1 MYRIFG
7 CVGGATD
14 DIMMQGLEMAAEGGA
29 DVISMSVGYATI
41 WETASPYKSLLDG
54 IRDQGIGL
62 VIAAGNDGEGGPYWG
77 SEPAVEPAVIA
88 VGSIDNTKFVTA
100 YRATDS
106 DGESIEYAKVLP
118 LDDEAPWHIFTT
130 PDETTSCTAA
140 AWEDLTKDWP
150 DKEHVIALISPGSQ
164 CEWRAPELINQTG
177 IANIWQEVADDKNF
191 RLEPPGMDRGII
203 LSQVRSDAAAKIR
216 AGIEQK
222 GSNYTLTFG
231 DRKVHDVKQPNGG
244 ASSIFS
250 T

>member
-14 DIMMQGLEMAAEGGA
+14 DIMMQSLEMAAEEGA

-54 IRDQGIGL
+54 IREQGVGL

-100 YRATDS
+100 YDAADS
-106 DGESIEYAKVLP
+106 EGEAIEYAKILP
-118 LDDEAPWHIFTT
+118 LDDDAPWHVFTT
-130 PDETTSCTAA
+130 PDEEISCTAE

-150 DKEHVIALISPGSQ
+150 DKEHIIALISPGSQ
-164 CEWRAPELINQTG
+164 CEFRMPELVNKTG
-177 IANIWQEVADDKNF
+177 IANIWQEVADNANF
-191 RLEPPGMDRGII
+191 RLEPSGMDRGIV
-203 LSQVRSDAAAKIR
+203 LAQLRGDAAAKIR
-216 AGIEQK
+216 AGIKEK
-222 GSNYTLTFG
+222 GSNYTLSFE
-231 DRKVHDVKQPNGG
+231 DRRVHDVKQPNSG